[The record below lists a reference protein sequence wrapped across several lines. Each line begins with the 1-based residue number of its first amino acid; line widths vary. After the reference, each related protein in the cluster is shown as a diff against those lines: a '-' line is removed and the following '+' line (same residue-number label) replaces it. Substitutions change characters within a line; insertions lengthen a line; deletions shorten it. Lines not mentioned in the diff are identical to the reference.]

1 MKKSS
6 DSLTERFIDR
16 VEKSVRFIPSP
27 LKLFLWLI
35 VLISAAAALVSLLT
49 GAMTD
54 PSTGETFAV
63 RNPIS
68 GAGLRWLL
76 TSFVDN
82 FTSYA
87 AFGPV
92 LVMMVAVGICE
103 ESGFISALMTKST
116 SRLSARLVPL
126 AICLIGVLSNA
137 AGNSSIIVM
146 TPIAGF
152 SYLAIGKNP
161 VLGMITCYIAN
172 ASGMSANFILCSVDV
187 MTTQITNAALEAS
200 GSGIRLDIACNWYF
214 FFVSTIVITLTVYLI
229 SEKLLA
235 RSFKPLTDEHVASIL
250 AASSKSIAVD
260 ARQTRA
266 LKLSGAAFAVFLAL
280 IIAAAAFGA
289 LRDEEGTVSPLLD
302 GLVMLFF
309 LAFILLA
316 VVYGRAAGT
325 ITRFADVEKMAC
337 RSVEKVASYIV
348 LAIVIGQFVA
358 LLGWTQ
364 LTKAL
369 AVAAVGWLQ
378 NAGASGLGLLLLF
391 MLLVVVVDVFMSAT
405 GSKWSVFAPFAV
417 PIFMQM
423 GWHPALIQT
432 AFRVADSATNIA
444 SPISPFLYML
454 IDISKDT
461 FKIED
466 CSVAKWLACLI
477 PAALI
482 ILVVWTAMLL
492 IWIALDIP
500 VGPGAGIHL
509 A

>member
-6 DSLTERFIDR
+6 SSLTDRFISG

-27 LKLFLWLI
+27 MKLFLWLI
-35 VLISAAAALVSLLT
+35 AIISVAAAATSLLT
-49 GAMTD
+49 GSMTD
-54 PSTGETFAV
+54 PSTGEVFSV

-68 GAGLRWLL
+68 SEGLRWIL
-76 TSFVDN
+76 TNFVSN
-82 FTSYA
+82 FTNYA

-116 SRLSARLVPL
+116 SRLSAKFVPL
-126 AICLIGVLSNA
+126 TICLVGVLSNA

-152 SYLAIGKNP
+152 AYLAIGKNP
-161 VLGMITCYIAN
+161 VLGMITSYIAN
-172 ASGMSANFILCSVDV
+172 ASGMSANFVLCSVDV
-187 MTTQITNAALEAS
+187 MTTQITNAAIAAS
-200 GSGIRLDIACNWYF
+200 GSNLQLDIACNWYF

-229 SEKLLA
+229 SEKLIA
-235 RSFKPLTDEHVASIL
+235 KRFTPLTEEHVESIL
-250 AASSKSIAVD
+250 RINGKNIMVNE
-260 ARQTRA
+260 RQTRA
-266 LKLSGAAFAVFLAL
+266 LKLSGVAFAVFLAL
-280 IIAAAAFGA
+280 IIAGVAFGA
-289 LRDEEGTVSPLLD
+289 LKDEDGTISPLLN

-309 LAFILLA
+309 FAFILLA
-316 VVYGRAAGT
+316 VVYSRAAGE
-325 ITRFADVEKMAC
+325 INSFADIEKMA
-337 RSVEKVASYIV
+337 RHSVEKVSSYIV
-348 LAIVIGQFVA
+348 LSIVIGQFVA
-358 LLGWTQ
+358 LLNWTQ

-369 AVAAVGWLQ
+369 AVAAGRWLQ
-378 NAGASGLGLLLLF
+378 NSDVSEIALLLIF

-405 GSKWSVFAPFAV
+405 NSKWSVFAPFAV
-417 PIFMQM
+417 PVFMQM

-444 SPISPFLYML
+444 SPISPFLYM
-454 IDISKDT
+454 IMDMSEDT
-461 FKIED
+461 FKVKD
-466 CSVAKWLACLI
+466 RSVGKWLACLI

-482 ILVVWTAMLL
+482 VLIVWTAMLL